1 MSVILKTNQK
11 KLRFLGYL
19 FKETK
24 GNMLEMVTDAFIK
37 KKTNVFVEN
46 YRQKLKKGVKFPQ
59 TVTRKRICYCT
70 PLNRQQFFYVSNF

>member
-46 YRQKLKKGVKFPQ
+46 YRQKLK
-59 TVTRKRICYCT
+59 
-70 PLNRQQFFYVSNF
+70 